1 MGIAGR
7 FGTLADICD
16 CSAFSQA
23 VHQPHERRRRGSH
36 DHVQDLP
43 PGSKNVCIKGKGP
56 EGQHKNSDLTEH
68 LTEGGLCIKKSCAS
82 RAAMRTSRARQKER
96 KLLIGKAQQ
105 QLGTRLGTSMLEEQR
120 SFEITAWMALTGWM
134 AASYVKSERGNK
146 GMCR

>member
-43 PGSKNVCIKGKGP
+43 PGSKNLCLKSSNENLQGQAKRAKAAHRKG
-56 EGQHKNSDLTEH
+56 T
-68 LTEGGLCIKKSCAS
+68 A
-82 RAAMRTSRARQKER
+82 
-96 KLLIGKAQQ
+96 
-105 QLGTRLGTSMLEEQR
+105 
-120 SFEITAWMALTGWM
+120 TAWDEIGDKHAGRAEKL
-134 AASYVKSERGNK
+134 
-146 GMCR
+146 